1 MINKYRVA
9 ILVLALISGFIP
21 LIAPAASAEVAPPN
35 LVIDS
40 ARTQRSIVFKK
51 QMFTSKDCA
60 YAEQMLTGTGKR
72 TLMRFDVTVYNRGGS
87 AVNLGNPVNNPL
99 FGYSPCHKHYHFSNY
114 ALYEL
119 FSADP
124 RSSVG
129 QPVLTGRKQ
138 AFCLEDVERDPAA
151 VNPPPAFF
159 TCSNQGITPG
169 WADTY
174 GSYLDGQWLDITRVN
189 PGSYWLRVTINPL
202 NIFSSSLY
210 SPTSLA
216 ALAMLESNYDDNVA
230 VIPVQIPIKISG

>member
-138 AFCLEDVERDPAA
+138 AFCLMDYERDPT
-151 VNPPPAFF
+151 VLTPPPAVF
-159 TCSNQGITPG
+159 TCSYQGLTQG

-174 GSYLDGQWLDITRVN
+174 GSYLDGQWLDITGIK
-189 PGSYWLRVTINPL
+189 PGGYWLRVTINPC
-202 NIFSSSLY
+202 NIYASSSCTPAL
-210 SPTSLA
+210 
-216 ALAMLESNYDDNVA
+216 ALAMSESSYTDNVS
-230 VIPVQIPIKISG
+230 VIQVQIPIKIS

>member
-1 MINKYRVA
+1 VGHKYRFA
-9 ILVLALISGFIP
+9 ILGLALISGAIP
-21 LIAPAASAEVAPPN
+21 LIAPAASAVGESPN

-40 ARTQRSIVFKK
+40 ARTQQSIVFKK

-72 TLMRFDVTVYNRGGS
+72 TLMRFDVTVYNRGSS

-124 RSSVG
+124 RSSTG
-129 QPVLTGRKQ
+129 QQPVLTGRKQ
-138 AFCLEDVERDPAA
+138 AFCLMDFERDPT
-151 VNPPPAFF
+151 VLTPPPAVF
-159 TCSNQGITPG
+159 TCSNQGLTQG

-174 GSYLDGQWLDITRVN
+174 GSYLDGQWLDITGVK
-189 PGSYWLRVTINPL
+189 PGRYYLRVTINPC
-202 NIFSSSLY
+202 NIYSSS
-210 SPTSLA
+210 SCTPGLA
-216 ALAMLESNYDDNVA
+216 SAMTESSYADNVA
-230 VIPVQIPIKISG
+230 VLPVQIPIKIAG